1 MARQGGCRVRGG
13 LWPAKGDLYVSK
25 SAPRAVET
33 GPWRQSRVEAEPQSR
48 GDRAVEAEP
57 RGGRAAGP
65 RRQGRGGRAAWRQS
79 RRAAETGPWRQSR
92 VEAEPQSCG
101 DRAVEAESR
110 EGRAAEP
117 RGQSRGGRA
126 AWGQSRR
133 VAKTGP
139 YTAATAARRWATG
152 VGLGAGPLQRQGRG
166 CSRGSSAA
174 GPWRQGREGRAVG
187 AEPQGEGGARHWASG
202 ASAGRQAL
210 SRMGM

>member
-1 MARQGGCRVRGG
+1 MAAKGGFGPPRGLPTPRGFVARQGGLIRLEERPESRGG
-13 LWPAKGDLYVSK
+13 RAVVAEPRGG
-25 SAPRAVET
+25 RAVEPWRQGRGGRAAWGQGRRATET
-33 GPWRQSRVEAEPQSR
+33 GPRRQSRVEAEPQSR
-48 GDRAVEAEP
+48 GDRAVEAES
-57 RGGRAAGP
+57 RG
-65 RRQGRGGRAAWRQS
+65 
-79 RRAAETGPWRQSR
+79 
-92 VEAEPQSCG
+92 
-101 DRAVEAESR
+101 
-110 EGRAAEP
+110 GRAAEP

-187 AEPQGEGGARHWASG
+187 AEPREEGGARHRASG
-202 ASAGRQAL
+202 AGAGRQAL
-210 SRMGM
+210 SRMDM